1 MFRSRSA
8 TCMWTWKRLA
18 CGAVSISATPAVGIR
33 FRRACFAGAAVLGEV
48 GNESVHASVVGAHA
62 DHPALADV
70 ADQAGAAQ
78 HVEVCGERGGGDV
91 EAFAQF
97 ADGEAIGAGFDQG
110 AISGQAVFLAEG
122 AKRGEGVGSH
132 HDSIFPELS
141 NHVKKRY
148 STATIGGC
156 NKTS

>member
-1 MFRSRSA
+1 
-8 TCMWTWKRLA
+8 MWTWKRLA
-18 CGAVSISATPAVGIR
+18 CGAVFISATPAVGVR
-33 FRRACFAGAAVLGEV
+33 FRRAWFAGATVLGEV
-48 GNESVHASVVGAHA
+48 CDESVHASVVGAHA
-62 DHPALADV
+62 DHPALAHV

-78 HVEVCGERGGGDV
+78 YVEVRGERGGGDV

-97 ADGEAIGAGFDQG
+97 TNGEAVRAGFDQG
-110 AISGQAVFLAEG
+110 AIGGQAVFLAEG
-122 AKRGEGVGSH
+122 AERGEGVGSH

-141 NHVKKRY
+141 NHVKRRH